1 MNSLPED
8 VKKEIYSYLMTCNS
22 HNKYI
27 HDKESYNYY
36 KNRNEYKCCEPIEV
50 LNKNICK
57 HCDAETIRYVRMVTY
72 GQFL

>member
-8 VKKEIYSYLMTCNS
+8 VKKGIYSYLMTCNS

-36 KNRNEYKCCEPIEV
+36 KNRNEYQCCEPIKV